1 MFHKFGAT
9 VNINNELK
17 ATGRVEHGLF
27 VLNVARESQVNTIS
41 GTCSEDSLMNW
52 HRRLGHVN
60 TAAIMKMANEEMVN
74 GLKISGR
81 TTVNCEVCARSK
93 ITEHPYPKKAEHRAD
108 KPLVRVHSD
117 LCQVPKASYGGA
129 RYFVTFID
137 DYSRF
142 VKVYCLKSKDETF
155 EAWIDYKNQVEN
167 QIGQKIQVLR
177 SDNGRE
183 YVNDRF
189 KKQLRECGIIHET
202 SVPHSPSQNGVAERQ
217 NRVLLEMARCMILD
231 AQMPD
236 AAWAEAITTAAY
248 IRNRLYSSATN
259 RTPFELFY
267 GRKPQVSHIRRF
279 GVTTVA
285 LKEGQNINKLHPKG
299 EVLKLV
305 GYSPTQKGYRLISP
319 QNGKLIISRDVRF
332 MDEDNA
338 SYPYV
343 LEEDSEDNSREDEE
357 ELYDGGDDVKKEE
370 EAPMATP
377 RRNPDREKRYKPE
390 LKPEVKVSAKKSP
403 KEVRDPRSYEEA
415 VDSELANDW

>member
-1 MFHKFGAT
+1 
-9 VNINNELK
+9 
-17 ATGRVEHGLF
+17 
-27 VLNVARESQVNTIS
+27 
-41 GTCSEDSLMNW
+41 
-52 HRRLGHVN
+52 
-60 TAAIMKMANEEMVN
+60 
-74 GLKISGR
+74 
-81 TTVNCEVCARSK
+81 
-93 ITEHPYPKKAEHRAD
+93 
-108 KPLVRVHSD
+108 
-117 LCQVPKASYGGA
+117 
-129 RYFVTFID
+129 
-137 DYSRF
+137 
-142 VKVYCLKSKDETF
+142 
-155 EAWIDYKNQVEN
+155 
-167 QIGQKIQVLR
+167 
-177 SDNGRE
+177 
-183 YVNDRF
+183 
-189 KKQLRECGIIHET
+189 
-202 SVPHSPSQNGVAERQ
+202 
-217 NRVLLEMARCMILD
+217 MILD

-236 AAWAEAITTAAY
+236 AAWAEAIMTAAY

-285 LKEGQNINKLHPKG
+285 LKKGQNINKLHPKG

-332 MDEDNA
+332 MDEDNT

-343 LEEDSEDNSREDEE
+343 LEEDSEDYSRENEE
-357 ELYDGGDDVKKEE
+357 EMYDDGDDVKKEE